1 MGFKCPAILVSRHAF
16 AWGTAQ
22 SQGPPYGAAVEVG
35 ALAALAALPELL
47 TLAPPR
53 TQRLSASPATKLLA
67 VAAPSQLIVV
77 PVGANVFRR
86 EGFAHRGVQ
95 RWSEARGERAMQGGR
110 AKRNEERRD
119 GGGMGGR
126 DGMGG

>member
-86 EGFAHRGVQ
+86 EGFAHRGVR
-95 RWSEARGERAMQGGR
+95 RWSEVRGERAGGPGSVPQGRHGR
-110 AKRNEERRD
+110 PWRALWKPTWRSP
-119 GGGMGGR
+119 
-126 DGMGG
+126 